1 MTKIINYFLFIIALH
16 VVFVCHGAVL
26 LVKDKN
32 LIYAEDAMQLNGR
45 VPSASQYGATNGV
58 PVVVDFGRRV
68 VIYNFLGTN
77 NLETASNLRMS
88 YFEPNCQMERTFHVS
103 NENDGGVFTNKK
115 YTIVKSNGDNLFS
128 YTVTKDTRVKKDECA
143 EVFMNPIVTNNIL
156 VSEIRKSILTGYGDG
171 SNVNREKIWEEFCQ
185 KAKATESDKIAA
197 EKMVPRV
204 KEEKKIID
212 KNKDIEISV
221 EF

>member
-68 VIYNFLGTN
+68 VIYNFLGMN
-77 NLETASNLRMS
+77 NLGTASNLRMS

-115 YTIVKSNGDNLFS
+115 YTIVKSNGENLFS
-128 YTVTKDTRVKKDECA
+128 YMVTQGTSVKKDECA
-143 EVFMNPIVTNNIL
+143 EVFMNPTVTNNIL
-156 VSEIRKSILTGYGDG
+156 VSEIVSKDTIKY
-171 SNVNREKIWEEFCQ
+171 KQ
-185 KAKATESDKIAA
+185 
-197 EKMVPRV
+197 
-204 KEEKKIID
+204 ID
-212 KNKDIEISV
+212 KESLRKENALLRIKDEK
-221 EF
+221 

>member
-45 VPSASQYGATNGV
+45 IPSASQYGATNGV

-88 YFEPNCQMERTFHVS
+88 HLEPNCQMERTFHVS

-115 YTIVKSNGDNLFS
+115 YTIVKSNGENLFS
-128 YTVTKDTRVKKDECA
+128 YTVTKDTSVKKDECA
-143 EVFMNPIVTNNIL
+143 EVFMNPAVTNNIL
-156 VSEIRKSILTGYGDG
+156 VSEIVSKDTIKY
-171 SNVNREKIWEEFCQ
+171 KQ
-185 KAKATESDKIAA
+185 
-197 EKMVPRV
+197 
-204 KEEKKIID
+204 ID
-212 KNKDIEISV
+212 KESLRKENALLRIKDEK
-221 EF
+221 

>member
-1 MTKIINYFLFIIALH
+1 MKLMNYFLFI
-16 VVFVCHGAVL
+16 VVIFVAFLVNGAVL

-88 YFEPNCQMERTFHVS
+88 YFEPNCQMVRTFHVS
-103 NENDGGVFTNKK
+103 NENDGGVLTNKK
-115 YTIVKSNGDNLFS
+115 YTIVKSNGENLFS
-128 YTVTKDTRVKKDECA
+128 YTVTQGTSVKKDECA
-143 EVFMNPIVTNNIL
+143 EVFMNPTVTTNIL
-156 VSEIRKSILTGYGDG
+156 VSEIVSKDTIKY
-171 SNVNREKIWEEFCQ
+171 KQ
-185 KAKATESDKIAA
+185 
-197 EKMVPRV
+197 
-204 KEEKKIID
+204 ID
-212 KNKDIEISV
+212 KESLRKENALLWIKDGK
-221 EF
+221 

>member
-45 VPSASQYGATNGV
+45 IPSASQYGATNGV

-88 YFEPNCQMERTFHVS
+88 YLEPNCQMERTFHVS
-103 NENDGGVFTNKK
+103 TENDGGVFTNKK
-115 YTIVKSNGDNLFS
+115 YTIVKSNGENLFS
-128 YTVTKDTRVKKDECA
+128 YTVTKDTSVKKDCA
-143 EVFMNPIVTNNIL
+143 EVFMNPTVTNNISSSEL
-156 VSEIRKSILTGYGDG
+156 VSKDTIKY
-171 SNVNREKIWEEFCQ
+171 KQ
-185 KAKATESDKIAA
+185 
-197 EKMVPRV
+197 
-204 KEEKKIID
+204 ID
-212 KNKDIEISV
+212 KESLRKENALLRIKV
-221 EF
+221 EK